1 MSDRRTS
8 KVVSDVLGL
17 RDGIPSFV
25 RYCQPEGP
33 IVGRVLLSH
42 GVSEHGGRY
51 EHVMQALAA
60 RGWASA
66 IADHR
71 GHGRSATSSLA
82 LTHDLQLVA
91 DDLGE
96 LRRAFVDRVGE
107 GPVLLWG
114 HSMGGLVAL
123 LHLAKE
129 QSHYAAA
136 VFASAATF
144 IPPHVP
150 KLLVKL
156 ANRLA
161 KASPSL
167 PLLPS
172 NGTGHLTRDPEMAKK
187 AAEDPLM
194 YKGGMRAATGVSILN
209 GIRQVETLAP
219 KLRLPLL
226 ITHGDKDKVMPVEAS
241 RNLYAK
247 VGAMDKTIRI
257 YPGWVHELH
266 NELGRAEYL
275 GETINWMQR
284 FVESPGLNVA
294 GAGVVSGSS
303 SGSSAANEGPVET
316 LSP

>member
-1 MSDRRTS
+1 MSGTQAS
-8 KVVSDVLGL
+8 SVVSDVLAL
-17 RDGIPSFV
+17 RDGVPSFV

-71 GHGRSATSSLA
+71 GHGRSATSALA
-82 LTHDLQLVA
+82 LTHDLQALA
-91 DDLGE
+91 DDLGD
-96 LRRAFVDRVGE
+96 LRRAFLARVGE
-107 GPVLLWG
+107 GPVILWG
-114 HSMGGLVAL
+114 HSMGGLVAI

-129 QSHYAAA
+129 QSNYAAA
-136 VFASAATF
+136 VLASAATF

-150 KLLVKL
+150 KVLVKL

-161 KASPSL
+161 KATPKL
-167 PLLPS
+167 PLLPG
-172 NGTGHLTRDPEMAKK
+172 NGTGHLTRDPLMAKK
-187 AAEDPLM
+187 ASDDPLM
-194 YKGGMRAATGVSILN
+194 YKGGLRAATGASILN
-209 GIRQVETLAP
+209 GIQQVEALAP

-226 ITHGDKDKVMPVEAS
+226 ITHGENDKVMPVQAS
-241 RNLYAK
+241 RNLHAK
-247 VGAMDKTIRI
+247 AGAMDKTIRL

-266 NELGRAEYL
+266 NELGRAEYIS
-275 GETINWMQR
+275 ETIGWMER
-284 FVESPGLNVA
+284 FVERSKVGVDIA
-294 GAGVVSGSS
+294 GMN
-303 SGSSAANEGPVET
+303 AANEGPGES